1 MGYTAVFG
9 KTVKYMLSKSKLE
22 LSFLY

>member
-1 MGYTAVFG
+1 MGTAVFR